1 MKIRHLLN
9 EAAGVTAA
17 FAFGRFNPA
26 HQGHVAVWQT
36 VQNAGVKWYIGTN
49 PSTLGPNDP
58 LTFEQ
63 KSAWMEEIYPAIAG
77 HIAAEQSVVTLA
89 AKIYK
94 DLGNKEDAT
103 IAYITDDTDW
113 AWSGKL
119 LNQYNGVEGRHGYYK
134 FAQIVHV
141 PSPRVSSA
149 TALRDAARADDKV
162 AFYHASGTDPKLKVA
177 GKTYFDTVKEA
188 CEKFPLPVKRVKKT
202 ERVAEGL
209 RWSDLPESISV
220 NDKIAIFEE
229 FYIKGNL
236 TESNN
241 DNTIESFNNLYQNI
255 QLKKGKRYIVVPLM
269 LINNQIISLD
279 SPALATFIE
288 QNSQGS
294 KFKVKEAVV
303 SYPPASLTDKS
314 TTNTFVF
321 ETSSGYNEFRTM
333 LKLKFNTDLPSV
345 SLDEASLAT
354 MRSYFA
360 GDNNAQDEMEITKQR
375 KHYENEKR
383 KEFRSPWEYEQWLKK
398 RQQTLIGGAKT
409 EDVQPGVQN
418 VSTNKNLIPFPQGTT
433 LVKVSDTYDWY
444 KLGQVISDL
453 DDADPNWFG
462 QGAPETIL
470 AFGSEEE
477 EHKIL
482 PLLQKLGLKL
492 KDVDQP
498 VSEAY
503 RATDLFEYLRKIHKR
518 WAIVSKR
525 EGRPLVYFKGEG
537 KPSKEWVKK
546 QERRIEYFK
555 HKKK

>member
-1 MKIRHLLN
+1 MKIRQILK

-17 FAFGRFNPA
+17 FAYGRWNPC
-26 HQGHVAVWQT
+26 HMGHIAVWKT

-63 KSAWMEEIYPAIAG
+63 KSAWMEAIYPAIAG

-103 IAYITDDTDW
+103 IAYITDETDW

-149 TALRDAARADDKV
+149 TALRDAARAGDKV

-188 CEKFPLPVKRVKKT
+188 CEKFPLPVKRAKKT
-202 ERVAEGL
+202 ESIEAGL

-220 NDKIAIFEE
+220 NGKIAILEE

-269 LINNQIISLD
+269 LLNNRIISLD
-279 SPALATFIE
+279 SPALATFVE

-321 ETSSGYNEFRTM
+321 ETSSSYNEFRTM

-354 MRSYFA
+354 MRAYFA
-360 GDNNAQDEMEITKQR
+360 GDKDAQDEMEITKQR

-398 RQQTLIGGAKT
+398 YKQTLIGGKIK
-409 EDVQPGVQN
+409 EDDETGEIERQG
-418 VSTNKNLIPFPQGTT
+418 NLIPFPQGTT
-433 LVKVSDTYDWY
+433 LVKVSDVYDWY

-453 DDADPNWFG
+453 DDADPKLFG

-477 EHKIL
+477 EHKLL

>member
-26 HQGHVAVWQT
+26 HQGHVEVWKT

-149 TALRDAARADDKV
+149 TALRDAARANDKV
-162 AFYHASGTDPKLKVA
+162 AFYHASGTDPKLKVN
-177 GKTYFDTVKEA
+177 GLTYFDTVKQA
-188 CEKFPLPVKRVKKT
+188 CEKYPLPVKRGQKN
-202 ERVAEGL
+202 E
-209 RWSDLPESISV
+209 
-220 NDKIAIFEE
+220 
-229 FYIKGNL
+229 
-236 TESNN
+236 
-241 DNTIESFNNLYQNI
+241 NI
-255 QLKKGKRYIVVPLM
+255 
-269 LINNQIISLD
+269 N
-279 SPALATFIE
+279 
-288 QNSQGS
+288 
-294 KFKVKEAVV
+294 
-303 SYPPASLTDKS
+303 
-314 TTNTFVF
+314 
-321 ETSSGYNEFRTM
+321 
-333 LKLKFNTDLPSV
+333 
-345 SLDEASLAT
+345 EASLAT

-360 GDNNAQDEMEITKQR
+360 GNKEARDEMEITKQR

-383 KEFRSPWEYEQWLKK
+383 KEFSSPQEYEQWLKK
-398 RQQTLIGGAKT
+398 RQQTPIGGAKT

-518 WAIVSKR
+518 WAIVSKK